1 MPAPK
6 HQPIPKKL
14 LFAQEYLKDMNGL
27 QAAIRAGYSAATAGQ
42 ASTRLLKDVSVK
54 NYISTH
60 TTERV
65 ERLNVDADRWLEE
78 VNHSAFLDPEA
89 MFAENGTLLPISEIP
104 ERLRRAIAG
113 FEVIETF
120 EMVGEG
126 KERRREWTGYLKK
139 VKLVSKESTLNLC
152 AKHLGFIKE
161 KVEVTVTDERVETLE
176 RMKTLREAARTKV
189 KK

>member
-6 HQPIPKKL
+6 HQPIRKKL
-14 LFAQEYLKDMNGL
+14 LFAQEYLKDLNGT
-27 QAAIRAGYSAATAGQ
+27 QAAIRAGYSAKTAHAQGN
-42 ASTRLLKDVSVK
+42 ALLKDPEVK
-54 NYISTH
+54 VYLS
-60 TTERV
+60 ERTAKNL
-65 ERLNVDADRWLEE
+65 EESNVDAKRWLEE